1 MKTRQ
6 LTMVKNTT
14 AEIPKLDLF
23 ELSKIRLFRPDRGE
37 REPREYS
44 IEKAKQQIMDRQLS
58 TERQ

>member
-1 MKTRQ
+1 
-6 LTMVKNTT
+6 MVKNTT